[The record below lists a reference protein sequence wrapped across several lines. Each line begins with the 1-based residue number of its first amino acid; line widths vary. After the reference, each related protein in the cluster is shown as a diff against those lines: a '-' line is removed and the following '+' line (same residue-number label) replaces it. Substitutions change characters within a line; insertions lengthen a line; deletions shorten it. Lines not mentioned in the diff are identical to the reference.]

1 MADKWV
7 EVGVIGR
14 AHGIRGEL
22 YVFFHNHE
30 TTLAVP
36 KTRLTAWPS
45 DAQQN
50 DESRRDLKVAR
61 LRETPKGWLIF
72 FENIEQ
78 REEAAALTN
87 CRLFVKRESL
97 PSLPEGEFYQ
107 TDLIGM
113 TAVAESGET
122 VGTIEGFFD
131 NKAHDVCVIRSTAGE
146 ILVPFIPEV
155 LVEIDEDGGSVVF
168 AMPEGLPGWDE

>member
-1 MADKWV
+1 MTDKWV

-14 AHGIRGEL
+14 AHGTRGEL

-36 KTRLTAWPS
+36 EIRLAAWPS
-45 DAQQN
+45 DAQRE
-50 DESRRDLKVAR
+50 DKDRRDLTVAR
-61 LRETPKGWLIF
+61 VRETPKGWLMF
-72 FENIEQ
+72 FEDIEQ
-78 REEAAALTN
+78 REDAAALTN

-97 PSLPEGEFYQ
+97 PDLSEDEFYQ

-113 TAVAESGET
+113 TALAESGKT

-131 NKAHDVCVIRSTAGE
+131 TKAHEICVIRSTTGE
-146 ILVPFIPEV
+146 ILVPFIPE
-155 LVEIDEDGGSVVF
+155 LLLEIDEHVGNVVF